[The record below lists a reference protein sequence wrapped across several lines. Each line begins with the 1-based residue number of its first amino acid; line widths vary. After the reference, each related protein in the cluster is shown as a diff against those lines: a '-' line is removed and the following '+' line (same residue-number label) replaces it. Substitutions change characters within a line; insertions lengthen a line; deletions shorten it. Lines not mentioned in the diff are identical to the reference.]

1 MSNSLAI
8 AAVTTMLDYLI
19 TQTLARSGAVSLESV
34 TAKPLDKARDSGE
47 STNQINIFLY
57 QTIPNAAW
65 RNQDIPS
72 RIKPGETGRAPLALT
87 LSYLITAY
95 GKNNDDIEGQ
105 RLLGMA
111 MQSFH
116 DHPEIHPRDI
126 EQAQSS
132 TNLSPDKRELLA
144 SSGLKNQVDRVRITP
159 QVLSMED
166 ISKMWA
172 TFQSPYRISATYEV
186 SVVLIESGVPVKA
199 ALPVLAVG
207 DEDRGSI
214 IQTDLIP
221 PISTIER
228 LTWPSQRQ
236 SQQQS
241 ITPGETLTL
250 QGHHLDKPGTAAFVR
265 FSNAYLSTPI
275 EIALPS
281 PVSANEITVN
291 LPQNVDSIWVSG
303 FYTVALRY
311 ERAGTNQF
319 SNAQPLAIAPT
330 IDPSSLRVGN
340 NGLALHCSPPVRSGQ
355 SVALLLGSQEIALS
369 RDPDDTEALTRLN
382 FPLTTVQPGEYW
394 TRLRVDGV
402 DSHLVMRTPDGKL
415 QFNPAYRVTVLG
427 GGI

>member
-1 MSNSLAI
+1 
-8 AAVTTMLDYLI
+8 
-19 TQTLARSGAVSLESV
+19 
-34 TAKPLDKARDSGE
+34 
-47 STNQINIFLY
+47 
-57 QTIPNAAW
+57 
-65 RNQDIPS
+65 
-72 RIKPGETGRAPLALT
+72 
-87 LSYLITAY
+87 
-95 GKNNDDIEGQ
+95 
-105 RLLGMA
+105 
-111 MQSFH
+111 
-116 DHPEIHPRDI
+116 
-126 EQAQSS
+126 
-132 TNLSPDKRELLA
+132 
-144 SSGLKNQVDRVRITP
+144 
-159 QVLSMED
+159 
-166 ISKMWA
+166 
-172 TFQSPYRISATYEV
+172 
-186 SVVLIESGVPVKA
+186 
-199 ALPVLAVG
+199 VG

-250 QGHHLDKPGTAAFVR
+250 QGHHLDKPGTTAFVR

-340 NGLALHCSPPVRSGQ
+340 NGLALQCSPPVRSGQ
-355 SVALLLGSQEIALS
+355 SVALLIGSQEIALS

-394 TRLRVDGV
+394 MRLRVDGV
-402 DSHLVMRTPDGKL
+402 DSHLVMRTLNGKL
-415 QFNPAYRVTVLG
+415 QFNPAYRVTVPEG
-427 GGI
+427 RT